1 MSALMCVSVCI
12 CVCVR
17 MQCVYFVRSLMLVD
31 RVFVYVRVVLCVLLL
46 CIIDNVILVVR
57 VNVVLCIGR
66 R

>member
-1 MSALMCVSVCI
+1 M
-12 CVCVR
+12 
-17 MQCVYFVRSLMLVD
+17 YFVRSFLQVG

-46 CIIDNVILVVR
+46 CIIDNVNVVVS